1 MSPSSTDREEA
12 QMRLRGWLAGIGA
25 LVVCSGLCGPW
36 RGDASAQPRPPGGA
50 QPARPQAGALPLRS
64 IRLYEVG
71 VGYFERTGRLGSGQ
85 ALPVPPSHL
94 DDALKSLVVLS
105 KDGRAQVSGIEFA
118 SSVSPEMGRALAGL
132 PEGGGP
138 ITHHALLRSL
148 EGAGVEVRT
157 AKETVRGRL
166 VDVLEPAESEVT
178 ECASLPP
185 AAPGASA
192 EATTARPCV
201 LEKRA
206 ALLVLTDRG
215 EVRRLPTSEVIG
227 VRPTDP
233 ARAARIGAGLDA
245 VSQGAQ
251 AQKRLELLGSTGAE
265 VTLGYVAEAPV
276 WRPTYRMVLDAA
288 SDRAVLQGWALIHND
303 TDDAWR
309 GVKVELVNGKPDSFL
324 FPLAAPRY
332 AHRQLV
338 TPDEPLSSVPQ
349 LLGKTVDGWSDSIG
363 DSFGAG
369 GLGLSGV
376 GEGGGGRGEG
386 IGLGTIGQ
394 IRGVHAAGSEAP
406 SSLLSI
412 GNLAGTAAATSVE
425 AGALFRYTLPAGLDL
440 RAHGSALVP
449 FLHAPVSARKI
460 AWFAKPGSE
469 ARSAAR
475 IANETP
481 QTWPAGTVALFADG
495 GFAGEARLG
504 RMKPKEAALLGFGAD
519 LDLTLE
525 QLDVTRR
532 DEPRRV
538 AFSGGALT
546 EHFVRHH
553 QVDYALENRSGS
565 ARTVMLD
572 LPYVQNAKVE
582 GADELD
588 LEAGRLAVFQ
598 IGPRASTPRRLRIT
612 EGLQRGLAT
621 GPGDWRALRKL
632 SQAPTLDSAQRPL
645 LRAVADALMEAE
657 TRRGLIPKR
666 RSDLAEVLAD
676 LARLRANHASLR
688 GTDEGEAM
696 AARILHGEDR
706 VRALRLRIEEL
717 GVEERAWLERARTG
731 LARLGPA

>member
-1 MSPSSTDREEA
+1 
-12 QMRLRGWLAGIGA
+12 MRLRGWVAGIGA
-25 LVVCSGLCGPW
+25 LVLSGLAG
-36 RGDASAQPRPPGGA
+36 GDAWAQPRPPGGA

-71 VGYFERTGRLGSGQ
+71 VGYFERTGKLGAGQ

-148 EGAGVEVRT
+148 EGAGIEVRT

-185 AAPGASA
+185 AAPATPA
-192 EATTARPCV
+192 EATARPCV

-215 EVRRLPTSEVIG
+215 EVRRMPTSEVIG

-245 VSQGAQ
+245 VSQSAQ
-251 AQKRLELLGSTGAE
+251 AQKRLELLGTSGAE

-276 WRPTYRMVLDAA
+276 WRPTYRMVLDGA

-338 TPDEPLSSVPQ
+338 MPDEALSTVPQ
-349 LLGKTVDGWSDSIG
+349 LLGKTVDGWGDVIG
-363 DSFGAG
+363 ESYGAG

-386 IGLGTIGQ
+386 IGLGTVGTVG
-394 IRGVHAAGSEAP
+394 GVGAASEAP

-412 GNLAGTAAATSVE
+412 GNLATTTAATSVE

-449 FLHAPVSARKI
+449 FLQAPVSARKI
-460 AWFAKPGSE
+460 AWFAKAGGE

-475 IANETP
+475 IANDTQ
-481 QTWPAGTVALFADG
+481 QTLPAGTVALFADG
-495 GFAGEARLG
+495 GFAGEAKLG
-504 RMKPKEAALLGFGAD
+504 RMKPKDAVLLGFGAD
-519 LDLTLE
+519 LDVTLE
-525 QLDVTRR
+525 ELAATKR
-532 DEPRRV
+532 DEPRRL
-538 AFSGGALT
+538 AFSGGTLT

-588 LEAGRLAVFQ
+588 LDAGRLAVFQ
-598 IGPRASTPRRLRIT
+598 VGPRANTPRRLLVT
-612 EGLQRGLAT
+612 EGLQRGLGTA
-621 GPGDWRALRKL
+621 PGDWRALRKL
-632 SQAPTLDSAQRPL
+632 SEAPTLDSAQRPL

-666 RSDLAEVLAD
+666 RADLAEVLAD
-676 LARLRANHASLR
+676 LGRLRANLIALR
-688 GTDEGEAM
+688 GTEEGEAM

-706 VRALRLRIEEL
+706 VRSLRQRIEEL
-717 GVEERAWLERARTG
+717 GVEERAWLERARAG
-731 LARLGPA
+731 LARLGTG

>member
-1 MSPSSTDREEA
+1 
-12 QMRLRGWLAGIGA
+12 MRLGGWLAGIGA
-25 LVVCSGLCGPW
+25 LAVVGLSGV
-36 RGDASAQPRPPGGA
+36 DASAQPRPQGGA
-50 QPARPQAGALPLRS
+50 QPPRAQAGALPLRS

-71 VGYFERTGRLGSGQ
+71 VGYFERTGRLGAGQ

-94 DDALKSLVVLS
+94 DDALKTLVVLS

-118 SSVSPEMGRALAGL
+118 SSVSPDMGRALAGL
-132 PEGGGP
+132 PASGDP

-157 AKETVRGRL
+157 ATETVRGRL

-178 ECASLPP
+178 ECAALPP
-185 AAPGASA
+185 AAPATPA
-192 EATTARPCV
+192 EASARPCV

-206 ALLVLTDRG
+206 ALLLLTDRG
-215 EVRRLPTSEVIG
+215 EVRRLPTTTVVG

-233 ARAARIGAGLDA
+233 ARAARISAGLDA
-245 VSQGAQ
+245 VTQDAQ
-251 AQKRLELLGSTGAE
+251 AQKRLELMGTRGAE

-276 WRPTYRMVLDAA
+276 WRPTYRMVLDGA

-309 GVKVELVNGKPDSFL
+309 GVQIELVNGKPDSFL

-332 AHRQLV
+332 AHRQLI
-338 TPDEPLSSVPQ
+338 TPDEPLASVPQ

-363 DSFGAG
+363 EAYGAG

-394 IRGVHAAGSEAP
+394 ISGVHAAGSEKP

-449 FLHAPVSARKI
+449 FLQAPVSARKI
-460 AWFAKPGSE
+460 AWFDRPGGE

-475 IANETP
+475 IANDTQ
-481 QTWPAGTVALFADG
+481 QTLPAGTVALFADG

-504 RMKPKEAALLGFGAD
+504 RMKPKEAVILGFGAD
-519 LDLTLE
+519 LDVTLGE
-525 QLDVTRR
+525 LAATRR

-538 AFSGGALT
+538 AFQGGALT

-553 QVDYALENRSGS
+553 QIDYALENRSGS

-572 LPYVQNAKVE
+572 LPFVHNAKVE

-598 IGPRASTPRRLRIT
+598 VGPRANTPRRLLVT

-621 GPGDWRALRKL
+621 APGDWRALRKL
-632 SQAPTLDSAQRPL
+632 SEAPTLDSAQRPL

-666 RSDLAEVLAD
+666 RADLAQVLAD
-676 LARLRANHASLR
+676 LTRLRANHAALR
-688 GTDEGEAM
+688 GTDEGDAM

-717 GVEERAWLERARTG
+717 GVEERAWLERARAG
-731 LARLGPA
+731 LARIGAG